1 MHDLRKVLVLSK
13 GSEEDYNEKYF
24 ENGSFKCLLM
34 ISIPINDLSLE
45 NKAEEIKIVKEAV
58 RSMSV

>member
-1 MHDLRKVLVLSK
+1 MDLL
-13 GSEEDYNEKYF
+13 N
-24 ENGSFKCLLM
+24 SFLM
-34 ISIPINDLSLE
+34 ISMPINDPSLE